1 VFVSA
6 AWNWNGP
13 DRIQWGGQ
21 AKHMANQ
28 ISRLAGLQ
36 PDYPK
41 NSIFNLLT

>member
-28 ISRLAGLQ
+28 ISQLAGLQ